1 MVSFDVK
8 SLFASIPVDL
18 TLTITNETGGLQK
31 DQDLAEHTNMSSEQ
45 QNAIALVRLISEF
58 TFDLIP

>member
-8 SLFASIPVDL
+8 SLFASISVDL
-18 TLTITNETGGLQK
+18 TLTITNERLQK

-58 TFDLIP
+58 TCDLIP

>member
-8 SLFASIPVDL
+8 SIFASIPVDL
-18 TLTITNETGGLQK
+18 TLTITNERLQK
-31 DQDLAEHTNMSSEQ
+31 DQGLAEHTNMSSEQ

-58 TFDLIP
+58 TCDLIP

>member
-18 TLTITNETGGLQK
+18 TLTITNERLQN

-58 TFDLIP
+58 TCDLIP